1 VDGQQGSTTRNDVVR
16 YWWVN
21 QNQTFRQEIEGGY
34 LWSPKRNKNGHRNPF
49 YEFMREVAPGDIVFS
64 FVDTRIAALGIV
76 SGYCRESPKPE
87 EFGTA
92 GMNWSRIGWRV
103 GVRWQRLSNSIRP
116 KDHIARLRRDLG
128 TKYAPLTP
136 EGNGLQ
142 SVYLT
147 EISAGLA
154 SALFSL
160 IGAEAYRVADVGH
173 QVREFE
179 RDSPAPERDIEE
191 WERRVETAIDS
202 DMAIPQTERTALVQ
216 ARCGQGL
223 FRDNVRSIEHA
234 CRITRVERMEHLI
247 GSHIQPWRDS
257 SNEQRLDGENGLLLT
272 PTVDHLFDKGF
283 ISFENTGQLIVSPV
297 ADPVSLK
304 RMGIDGDARVN
315 VGAFSQGQR
324 QYLEFHREN
333 VLRMARGVSRD
344 KRSA

>member
-1 VDGQQGSTTRNDVVR
+1 VR

-21 QNQTFRQEIEGGY
+21 QNQTFRHEIEGGY

-64 FVDTRIAALGIV
+64 FFDTRIAALGIV

-92 GMNWSRIGWRV
+92 GTNWSQIGWRV
-103 GVRWQRLSNSIRP
+103 GVGWQRLANAIRP
-116 KDHIARLRRDLG
+116 KDHIARLRPDLAS
-128 TKYAPLTP
+128 KYAPLTP

-147 EISAGLA
+147 EISSGLA
-154 SALFSL
+154 AALFSL
-160 IGAEAYRVADVGH
+160 IGAEANQVADVGE

-191 WERRVETAIDS
+191 WERRVEVAIDCN
-202 DMAIPQTERTALVQ
+202 ATIPQTERTALIQ
-216 ARCGQGL
+216 ARRGQGL

-234 CRITRVERMEHLI
+234 CRITRVARMEHLVA
-247 GSHIQPWRDS
+247 SHIQPWRDS

-304 RMGIDGDARVN
+304 RMGVDRDARVN
-315 VGAFSQGQR
+315 VGPFAEGQR

-333 VLRMARGVSRD
+333 VLRMARGLSKGEG
-344 KRSA
+344 KR

>member
-1 VDGQQGSTTRNDVVR
+1 MR

-21 QNQTFRQEIEGGY
+21 QNQTFRQEIDGGY

-64 FVDTRIAALGIV
+64 FFDTRIAALGIV
-76 SGYCRESPKPE
+76 SGYCRESPKPA

-92 GMNWSRIGWRV
+92 GTNWSEIGWRV

-116 KDHIARLRRDLG
+116 KDHIARLRPDLAS
-128 TKYAPLTP
+128 KYAPLTP
-136 EGNGLQ
+136 DGNGLQ

-147 EISAGLA
+147 EISRGFAA
-154 SALFSL
+154 ALFLL
-160 IGAEAYRVADVGH
+160 IGAEANQVADVGQ

-179 RDSPAPERDIEE
+179 RDSQAPERDIEE
-191 WERRVETAIDS
+191 WERRVEVAIDS
-202 DMAIPQTERTALVQ
+202 NATIPQTERTALIQ
-216 ARCGQGL
+216 ARRGQGL

-234 CRITRVERMEHLI
+234 CRITRVARMEHLI
-247 GSHIQPWRDS
+247 ASHIQPWRDS

-304 RMGIDGDARVN
+304 RMGVDRAARVN
-315 VGAFSQGQR
+315 VGPFSEGQR

-333 VLRMARGVSRD
+333 VLRMARGLSKGER
-344 KRSA
+344 RR

>member
-1 VDGQQGSTTRNDVVR
+1 MR

-21 QNQTFRQEIEGGY
+21 QNQTFRQEIAGGY

-64 FVDTRIAALGIV
+64 FFDTRIAALGIV

-92 GMNWSRIGWRV
+92 GTNWSQIGWRV
-103 GVRWQRLSNSIRP
+103 GVRWQRLSNPIRP
-116 KDHIARLRRDLG
+116 KDHIARLRSDLG

-147 EISAGLA
+147 EIGAGLA

-160 IGAEAYRVADVGH
+160 IGAEAYQVADVGH
-173 QVREFE
+173 EVREIE

-191 WERRVETAIDS
+191 WERRVETAIDT
-202 DMAIPQTERTALVQ
+202 DGTIPQTERTALVQ
-216 ARCGQGL
+216 ARRGQGL

-247 GSHIQPWRDS
+247 ASHIQPWRDS

-283 ISFENTGQLIVSPV
+283 ISFESAGQLIVSPV

-304 RMGIDGDARVN
+304 RMGIDHDARTN

-333 VLRMARGVSRD
+333 VLRMARGLATGER
-344 KRSA
+344 RR